1 MPPSQISPDLIEQ
14 TFLEIRWRTLSLAAD
29 LDRLD
34 RAKVTDP
41 RLQKLKEALRILI
54 EEKSPT
60 RAEKIQLLYSDPLT
74 TSN

>member
-34 RAKVTDP
+34 RAKITDP

-54 EEKSPT
+54 EEKSPI
-60 RAEKIQLLYSDPLT
+60 RAEKIQLLYSDPLAT
-74 TSN
+74 KN